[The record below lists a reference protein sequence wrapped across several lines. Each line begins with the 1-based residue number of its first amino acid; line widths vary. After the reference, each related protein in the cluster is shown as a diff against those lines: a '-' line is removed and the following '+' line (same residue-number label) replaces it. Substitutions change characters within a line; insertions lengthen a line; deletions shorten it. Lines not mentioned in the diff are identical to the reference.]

1 MDNFSDIITN
11 YFKNDYRERGI
22 VKWQGF
28 FLSDHTSQLNIIN
41 KERRNVTEALDPQS
55 LDLSLNQLMNA
66 YSNYVPVLVQ
76 KNDINFDH
84 QFTKNIIGY
93 IDGFGDDFVSVNKE
107 KIYFENIRAVQYK
120 KDYNN

>member
-41 KERRNVTEALDPQS
+41 KERREVTEALDPQS
-55 LDLSLNQLMNA
+55 LDLSLNQLMYA
-66 YSNYVPVLVQ
+66 YSNYLPVLVQ
-76 KNDINFDH
+76 KNAVNFDH

-93 IDGFGDDFVSVNKE
+93 IDGFGNEFVSINKE
-107 KIYFENIRAVQYK
+107 KIYFENIRSVQYK